1 MLKEVCMDFSSNA
14 IEMNTRIQNGEQDTV
29 DIELDDGRLISCA
42 PMIVLTVESND
53 YIVLLPLDESGQNN
67 YGNVWFY
74 KFIWENQNEDPEL
87 GYISEDEEYEKVA
100 EAFDLYLDD
109 AEFDEFVEL
118 PDEGS
123 DEV

>member
-1 MLKEVCMDFSSNA
+1 MDFSSNA